1 MGSPG
6 LKGHRVIKET
16 LGHKVF
22 RVQPERM
29 VHQVLLEQLDCKD
42 QLESTANP
50 AQLDC
55 KDQLAFKDLQVP
67 LDQLALVSLTQ

>member
-42 QLESTANP
+42 QL
-50 AQLDC
+50 
-55 KDQLAFKDLQVP
+55 AFKDLQVP
-67 LDQLALVSLTQ
+67 LDQLALVFQIL